1 MAEPMV
7 RKFKVH
13 KRAYDIAFNGF
24 GGTAITLTTR
34 DKNALAK
41 TIECQPSP
49 EFINAY
55 CSILGAYV
63 ERNRIVTGSTAKAI
77 QKRIVAV
84 AECASALQE
93 TLTTLSETDL
103 IWLNHLATMRI
114 LRGERCTAFNELSE
128 SIVYLLPVISEANA
142 LLMKEPTGGSMPNYA
157 DQPLANEIGQIL
169 FEETEQ
175 MPTTKQGSVF
185 DTLLKLA
192 FIQAGNKKPRT
203 NVRDLLRSALKAI
216 RTEHPIL
223 PCFQTSDDKNGQK
236 KRVGEA
242 MTKGK

>member
-1 MAEPMV
+1 MV

-13 KRAYDIAFNGF
+13 KRAYDIAFIGF
-24 GGTAITLTTR
+24 GGKAITLQKR
-34 DKNALAK
+34 DITSLTSAIKR
-41 TIECQPSP
+41 QPSP

-63 ERNRIVTGSTAKAI
+63 ERNRIITGSTAKAI

-84 AECASALQE
+84 TECASALQE
-93 TLTTLSETDL
+93 TLKSLSETDL
-103 IWLNHLATMRI
+103 IWLNHLATMRV

-128 SIVYLLPVISEANA
+128 NIVYLLPVIAEANA

-175 MPTTKQGSVF
+175 MPTTTQGGIF
-185 DTLLKLA
+185 DNLLKRA
-192 FIQAGNKKPRT
+192 FIQAGNRKPRK
-203 NVRDLLRSALKAI
+203 NVQDLLRVALKAI
-216 RTEHPIL
+216 RTEHFL
-223 PCFQTSDDKNGQK
+223 LQCFQTRDKKNEQN
-236 KRVGEA
+236 R
-242 MTKGK
+242 